1 MEVLIYIKNLFFT
14 EITTSILEK
23 ITNMLPTKTIALLI
37 LDIYNLT
44 DLVNSNDLKLLVL
57 IGGLF
62 SLFSLK
68 YQKKLVYLKIIFF

>member
-1 MEVLIYIKNLFFT
+1 
-14 EITTSILEK
+14 
-23 ITNMLPTKTIALLI
+23 MLPTKTIALLI
-37 LDIYNLT
+37 LDICNLT